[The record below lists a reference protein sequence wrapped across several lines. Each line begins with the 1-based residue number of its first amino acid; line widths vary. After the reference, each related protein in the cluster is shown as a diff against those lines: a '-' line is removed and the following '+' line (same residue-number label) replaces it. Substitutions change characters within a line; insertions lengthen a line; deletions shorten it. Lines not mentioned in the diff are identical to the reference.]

1 MLKKFAIAF
10 LLLVLMFVCTLPVAA
25 QKKKQ
30 QIATQPTAKPAP
42 VAPAQPAAT
51 TPKPATEQAG
61 ALQGK
66 VVDLGW
72 GDSVTVLDAQSK
84 QHRVRLLGIDAPE
97 KEQAFGPAAR
107 QKLSAL
113 VFGKMIAVKYQKMDR
128 NGRPLGKVLLG
139 TTDVNLEMLKAGLAW
154 YYAND
159 SDLPATDRPLYAN
172 AERDARAAGRG
183 LWQDE
188 GPVPPWEFR
197 QARKQKPPPGMPGN
211 ESATDPALTA
221 SNAAA
226 EKSDEDDA
234 ITAATAEKLA
244 GSDKDS
250 DAGSEKGDAST
261 KFPKAPK
268 ETVTGDSSS
277 KIYYRSSCPEVEKV
291 SPQNRISFGSVED
304 AEKAG
309 FRRTPNC
316 P

>member
-10 LLLVLMFVCTLPVAA
+10 LLFAVMFICALSGAA
-25 QKKKQ
+25 QKKKP
-30 QIATQPTAKPAP
+30 TVSPQPTAKPAP
-42 VAPAQPAAT
+42 VAPAQTAAN
-51 TPKPATEQAG
+51 TPKPPTEQSG

-72 GDSVTVLDAQSK
+72 GDSITVLDTQNK

-97 KEQAFGPAAR
+97 KEQAFGPSAR

-113 VFGKMIAVKYQKMDR
+113 VFGKVVSVKYQKMDR

-139 TTDVNLEMLKAGLAW
+139 STDVNLEMLKAGLAW

-159 SDLPATDRPLYAN
+159 RDLPESDRPLYAN

-188 GPVPPWEFR
+188 GPMPPWEFR
-197 QARKQKPPPGMPGN
+197 QARKQKQQPGMPDS
-211 ESATDPALTA
+211 EPSPDPAMTA
-221 SNAAA
+221 STAAA
-226 EKSDEDDA
+226 EKGNEADP
-234 ITAATAEKLA
+234 INVAADKI
-244 GSDKDS
+244 GSSDKDS
-250 DAGSEKGDAST
+250 DASAEKGDGAT

-277 KIYYRSSCPEVEKV
+277 RIYYRSGCPEVEKV
-291 SPQNRISFGSVED
+291 SPQNRITFGSVED

>member
-10 LLLVLMFVCTLPVAA
+10 LLFAVMFVCALPGAA

-30 QIATQPTAKPAP
+30 QTTPQPTTKPAP
-42 VAPAQPAAT
+42 VAPAQPAAN
-51 TPKPATEQAG
+51 TPKTTIEQSG

-72 GDSVTVLDAQSK
+72 GDSITVLDAQSK

-97 KEQAFGPAAR
+97 KEQAFGPSAR

-113 VFGKMIAVKYQKMDR
+113 VFGKMVSVKYQKMDR

-159 SDLPATDRPLYAN
+159 RDLPESDRPLYAN

-188 GPVPPWEFR
+188 GPVSPWEFR
-197 QARKQKPPPGMPGN
+197 QARKQKQVPGIPGS
-211 ESATDPALTA
+211 EPASDPTLTA
-221 SNAAA
+221 STAATEKGDEDDPINVAADKVASSDKESDAAA
-226 EKSDEDDA
+226 EK
-234 ITAATAEKLA
+234 
-244 GSDKDS
+244 
-250 DAGSEKGDAST
+250 GDGST

-268 ETVTGDSSS
+268 EMVTGDSSS
-277 KIYYRSSCPEVEKV
+277 RIYYKSGCPEVEKV
-291 SPQNRISFGSVED
+291 SPQNRITFGSVED

-309 FRRTPNC
+309 FHRTPNC